1 MKFRA
6 VMNDGINIKEFLNV
20 ISTFSRMQKNLII
33 NVQPGKLILQIESE
47 AYDGQ
52 YLWCEI
58 DASLRDGFFSEYIMD
73 GIDSE
78 HNQIYMTCLAA
89 SFLRALSYVRNNPVD
104 YIKLKLIKTHMPCL
118 AVEMSATI
126 SNDQDVLTPKIQH
139 AIPVTV
145 VPRSEWNQYEIPHEV
160 EYDLSIAMPSAKS
173 LRTLLDK
180 KKNLAPTVTLYATL
194 NDELS
199 LVVETEVVTVASHYR
214 NLKCVPARKLT
225 GDHEPQD
232 QPTNLSEASCRVDTK
247 KLATLFETINFYDM
261 IMTANLRHEQAL
273 NIRFDMRQ
281 NAFVNYILPAT
292 NFE

>member
-139 AIPVTV
+139 AIPITV

-214 NLKCVPARKLT
+214 NLKCVPARKPT
-225 GDHEPQD
+225 GGHEPQD

>member
-6 VMNDGINIKEFLNV
+6 VISDGINIKEFLNV
-20 ISTFSRMQKNLII
+20 ISTFSRMEKNLII
-33 NVQPGKLILQIESE
+33 NIQPKKLLLQIESE

-52 YLWCEI
+52 YLWCDI
-58 DASLRDGFFSEYIMD
+58 NASLRDGFFSEYTMD

-78 HNQIYMTCLAA
+78 HNQIYMTCLAN
-89 SFLRALSYVRNNPVD
+89 SFLRALSYVRNNAVD
-104 YIKLKLIKTHMPCL
+104 YIKLKLIKTSMPCL

-139 AIPVTV
+139 AIPITV
-145 VPRSEWNQYEIPHEV
+145 VPRSEWNQYEIPLEI

-173 LRTLLDK
+173 LRMLLDK

-194 NDELS
+194 SDELS
-199 LVVETEVVTVASHYR
+199 LVVETEVVTVASYYR
-214 NLKCVPARKLT
+214 NLKCVPARKPT
-225 GDHEPQD
+225 DQEPHE

-247 KLATLFETINFYDM
+247 KLAALFETINFYD
-261 IMTANLRHEQAL
+261 IVMTANIRHEQAL

>member
-6 VMNDGINIKEFLNV
+6 VLNDGINIKELFNIV
-20 ISTFSRMQKNLII
+20 SSFSRIQKNLIL
-33 NVQPGKLILQIESE
+33 NVQPTKLILQVETE
-47 AYDGQ
+47 ACDGQ

-58 DASLRDGFFSEYIMD
+58 DAIREEGFFSEYIMD

-78 HNQIYMTCLAA
+78 HNQIYMVCLGT
-89 SFLRALSYVRNNPVD
+89 SFLRALSYVRNNAVD

-118 AVEMSATI
+118 AVEMSPTI
-126 SNDQDVLTPKIQH
+126 STNDQEVLTPKIQH
-139 AIPVTV
+139 SIPVTV
-145 VPRSEWNQYEIPHEV
+145 VPRSEWNQYDIPLEV

-180 KKNLAPTVTLYATL
+180 KKNIAPTVTLYVTL

-199 LVVETEVVTVASHYR
+199 LIVETEVVTVASHYR
-214 NLKCVPARKLT
+214 NLKCCPSRTAGQTR
-225 GDHEPQD
+225 DD
-232 QPTNLSEASCRVDTK
+232 QLTNLSEVCCRVDTK
-247 KLATLFETINFYDM
+247 KLASLFETINFYDVV
-261 IMTANLRHEQAL
+261 MTASVRHEQAL

>member
-6 VMNDGINIKEFLNV
+6 VMNDGINIKELLNV
-20 ISTFSRMQKNLII
+20 ISTFARMQKSLII
-33 NVQPGKLILQIESE
+33 NVQPTKLILQIETE
-47 AYDGQ
+47 ASDGQ

-58 DASLRDGFFSEYIMD
+58 DATRQEGFFSEYIMD

-78 HNQIYMTCLAA
+78 HNQIYMVCQAT
-89 SFLRALSYVRNNPVD
+89 SFLRALSYVRNNAVD
-104 YIKLKLIKTHMPCL
+104 YVKLKLIKTHMPCL
-118 AVEMSATI
+118 AVEMCTTI
-126 SNDQDVLTPKIQH
+126 STNEQEVIMPKIQH
-139 AIPVTV
+139 SIPVTIV
-145 VPRSEWNQYEIPHEV
+145 ARNEWCQYDIPLEV
-160 EYDLSIAMPSAKS
+160 GYDLSIAMPSAKS
-173 LRTLLDK
+173 LRALLDK

-214 NLKCVPARKLT
+214 NLKCVPARTDGQTADEQL
-225 GDHEPQD
+225 
-232 QPTNLSEASCRVDTK
+232 TNLSEASCRVDTK
-247 KLATLFETINFYDM
+247 KLASLFETINFYDVV
-261 IMTANLRHEQAL
+261 MTANVRHEQAL

>member
-33 NVQPGKLILQIESE
+33 NVQPGKLLLQIESE
-47 AYDGQ
+47 ACDGQ

-58 DASLRDGFFSEYIMD
+58 DATLRDGFFSEYLMD
-73 GIDSE
+73 GIDTE

-89 SFLRALSYVRNNPVD
+89 SFLRALSYVRNNAVE

-118 AVEMSATI
+118 AVEMSTTI
-126 SNDQDVLTPKIQH
+126 TNEQDVLTPKIQH

-145 VPRSEWNQYEIPHEV
+145 VPRSEWNQYDIPLEV
-160 EYDLSIAMPSAKS
+160 EYDLSIAMPTGKS
-173 LRTLLDK
+173 LRGLLDK

-214 NLKCVPARKLT
+214 NLKCVSAHKPGPDA
-225 GDHEPQD
+225 DSN
-232 QPTNLSEASCRVDTK
+232 PTNLSEACCRVDTK
-247 KLATLFETINFYDM
+247 KLAALFETINFYDV
-261 IMTANLRHEQAL
+261 IMTANIRHEQAL

-281 NAFVNYILPAT
+281 HAFVNYILPAT

>member
-6 VMNDGINIKEFLNV
+6 VISDGINIKEFLNV
-20 ISTFSRMQKNLII
+20 ITTFSRMEKNLII
-33 NVQPGKLILQIESE
+33 NVQPKKLLLQIESE

-52 YLWCEI
+52 YLWCDI
-58 DASLRDGFFSEYIMD
+58 DASLREGFFSEYIMD
-73 GIDSE
+73 GIDNE
-78 HNQIYMTCLAA
+78 HNQIYMICLAS
-89 SFLRALSYVRNNPVD
+89 SFLRALSYVRNNAVD

-139 AIPVTV
+139 AIPITV
-145 VPRSEWNQYEIPHEV
+145 VPRNEWNQYEIPLEV

-173 LRTLLDK
+173 LRMLLDK

-194 NDELS
+194 SDELS

-214 NLKCVPARKLT
+214 NLKCAPARKT
-225 GDHEPQD
+225 TDQQPHEQL
-232 QPTNLSEASCRVDTK
+232 TNLSEASCRVDTK
-247 KLATLFETINFYDM
+247 KLAALFETINFYDM
-261 IMTANLRHEQAL
+261 VMTANIRHEQAL

>member
-6 VMNDGINIKEFLNV
+6 VLNDSINIKELLNV
-20 ISTFSRMQKNLII
+20 ISTFSRIQKNLII
-33 NVQPGKLILQIESE
+33 NVQPSKLILQIESE

-58 DASLRDGFFSEYIMD
+58 DTTLRDGFFSEYLMD

-78 HNQIYMTCLAA
+78 HNQIYMTCLAT
-89 SFLRALSYVRNNPVD
+89 SFLRALSFVRNNTVE
-104 YIKLKLIKTHMPCL
+104 YVKLKLIKTHMPCL

-126 SNDQDVLTPKIQH
+126 SSEQDVITPKIQH

-145 VPRSEWNQYEIPHEV
+145 VPRTEWNQYEMPLEI
-160 EYDLSIAMPSAKS
+160 EYDLSIAMPSIKS
-173 LRTLLDK
+173 LRGLLDK

-214 NLKCVPARKLT
+214 NLKCTPARRL
-225 GDHEPQD
+225 GADQD
-232 QPTNLSEASCRVDTK
+232 ANPTHLSEACCRVDTK
-247 KLATLFETINFYDM
+247 KLAALFETLNFYDV
-261 IMTANLRHEQAL
+261 IMTASIRHEQAL
-273 NIRFDMRQ
+273 NIRFDMRE
-281 NAFVNYILPAT
+281 NAFVNFILPAT